1 MQKSPAVNQTA
12 GLFKQLNATKGRY
25 KTSSL
30 GDANTVHH
38 ELPSAHCADSLKHPA
53 NAAPMPSISQFA
65 PSDYWQFQVQTLEEQ
80 IEAMQ
85 EESLVA

>member
-1 MQKSPAVNQTA
+1 MRTLCTMNAQAHTA
-12 GLFKQLNATKGRY
+12 
-25 KTSSL
+25 
-30 GDANTVHH
+30 
-38 ELPSAHCADSLKHPA
+38 PDSLKHPA